1 MKCKLLPFLNTSV
14 AVASDRIAP
23 KGLPHKQDIRQ
34 EAFCTCCARLQLAD
48 SEATCHGAERH
59 TIPGDRLGEASR
71 VFGRWEAC
79 PVSFADSSE
88 ISPSFSQFFPAY
100 PFTQVS
106 ATRLPV
112 LLTYVT
118 GDCCTLTFRQFIICK
133 VTQSRRTNLNC
144 SSHSKV
150 LHV

>member
-71 VFGRWEAC
+71 AFGRCEAC

-88 ISPSFSQFFPAY
+88 ISPSFSLDTGLCYQL
-100 PFTQVS
+100 T
-106 ATRLPV
+106 
-112 LLTYVT
+112 LTYMT
-118 GDCCTLTFRQFIICK
+118 GDCCVLEFRQLIICK
-133 VTQSRRTNLNC
+133 VIQSWKTNLNC
-144 SSHSKV
+144 SPQGKV
-150 LHV
+150 LHISLNLVFL